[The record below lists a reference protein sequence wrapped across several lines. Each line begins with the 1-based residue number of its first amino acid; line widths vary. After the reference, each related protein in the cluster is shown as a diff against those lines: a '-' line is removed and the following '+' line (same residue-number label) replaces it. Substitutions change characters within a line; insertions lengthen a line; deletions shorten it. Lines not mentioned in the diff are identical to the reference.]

1 MLVKSIISRLV
12 VVTAIALLII
22 ALLGLLLFGSEGSWF
37 KTKSLAA
44 SAPVDKNFVKTAVT
58 EETDEPVVQIASLSL
73 GAEKPALEIPALS
86 APLRADTN
94 AYLDRASDLAKDRK
108 FEEALVT
115 LNLIHSSNRN
125 DHAVKFLEVRILSWS
140 GKHSE
145 AEQEF
150 ENLQTQYPNDLDVL
164 VSFGYLHFYQRN
176 YVEAEALFVE
186 VLNNNP
192 DYHDAL
198 RGLERSRT
206 ARNNK

>member
-1 MLVKSIISRLV
+1 M
-12 VVTAIALLII
+12 
-22 ALLGLLLFGSEGSWF
+22 
-37 KTKSLAA
+37 
-44 SAPVDKNFVKTAVT
+44 
-58 EETDEPVVQIASLSL
+58 
-73 GAEKPALEIPALS
+73 
-86 APLRADTN
+86 
-94 AYLDRASDLAKDRK
+94 AKDRK